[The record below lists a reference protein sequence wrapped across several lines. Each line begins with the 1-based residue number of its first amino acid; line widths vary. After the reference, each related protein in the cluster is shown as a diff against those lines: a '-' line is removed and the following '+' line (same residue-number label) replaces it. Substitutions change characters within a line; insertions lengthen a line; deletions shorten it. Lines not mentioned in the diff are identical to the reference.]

1 MEIKYSKKFLKQ
13 FQKSPSKVQKI
24 FLDKQDIFSE
34 DRNHPILRN
43 HRLSGKF
50 KNLRSIN
57 VTGDWRALYE
67 EYNKEVIVFVLIG
80 THSQLY

>member
-13 FQKSPSKVQKI
+13 FRKSPSKVQKA

-34 DRNHPILRN
+34 DKNHPILRN

-67 EYNKEVIVFVLIG
+67 EHDEEIVIFALIG